1 MLREAERFQLNPDL
15 QISAE
20 ESKSYVLRNIGS
32 DQYWKVSE
40 ELVRFL
46 NHFEK
51 GSSLER
57 VLRSYNKERPSC
69 SDESSLRQLHQFAW
83 KRAAWLIPSDSKPIR
98 EAKKTKPPTYLQW
111 SFILINSAWVNRL
124 SKKLTFFFSR
134 PVLMGFLALFIA
146 VWIQETMLVPA
157 EIIIQPSTGFEFVA
171 LMFVSVLFHEFGHSS
186 ALVYSG
192 EKAGAIGGA
201 FYLLSPVLYANVTN
215 IWALKRGRRQ
225 LVNFA
230 GMYFEMI
237 FCSLG
242 VIISILMNWDS
253 GRSLFLLIGTKTL
266 WNLNPFIKSDGY
278 WILVDGMGVSN
289 LSQKSIAVWKGL
301 LRGSLKPSSFFLL
314 AYGFCFGAVVIWA
327 LNSVFRNSIPLLLEL
342 YSSMVTES
350 NNAMGIFSFKVS
362 WSKIFGLLPMF
373 VLLSLGIKS
382 LDLLNKNLSKRM
394 SSAG

>member
-1 MLREAERFQLNPDL
+1 MLKEEEQFRLNPDL
-15 QISAE
+15 RISE
-20 ESKSYVLRNIGS
+20 KESKFYVLRNIS
-32 DQYWKVSE
+32 SEQYWRVSG

-46 NHFEK
+46 IHFEK
-51 GSSLER
+51 GGSLEE
-57 VLRSYNKERPSC
+57 VIRSHQKEKSSY

-83 KRAAWLIPSDSKPIR
+83 KKAAWLISSDSKPIP
-98 EAKKTKPPTYLQW
+98 EPKKTKPPTYLQW
-111 SFILINSAWVNRL
+111 SFILINSARVNRL
-124 SKKLTFFFSR
+124 SKKLVFLFSL
-134 PVLMGFLALFIA
+134 PVFIGFVALFIA

-157 EIIIQPSTGFEFVA
+157 EIFIQPNTGFVFVV

-192 EKAGAIGGA
+192 ERAGAIGGA

-215 IWALKRGRRQ
+215 IWALKRRRRQ

-242 VIISILMNWDS
+242 VIISILLNWDS

-278 WILVDGMGVSN
+278 WILTDVMGVSN
-289 LSQKSIAVWKGL
+289 LSQKSLAAWKGL
-301 LRGSLKPSSFFLL
+301 LTGTFKPSSLFLL
-314 AYGFCFGAVVIWA
+314 AYGLCFGAVVIWA
-327 LNSVFRNSIPLLLEL
+327 LSSVFHYSIPVLLEL
-342 YSSMVTES
+342 YSSIFAES
-350 NNAMGIFSFKVS
+350 NNTKGISSLRFS
-362 WSKIFGLLPMF
+362 WYKIFGLLPLF

-382 LDLLNKNLSKRM
+382 LHLLNKNPSKRM
-394 SSAG
+394 SSAV